1 MVGLCIAQARR
12 QGEIVAGIDDD
23 RGAPGDSSSDTFE
36 TAVRTHLPRML
47 TTAARI
53 LRDPVEASDA
63 VQDACLQAHR
73 NLDQFEGRSGIGTWL
88 HRITV
93 NAALARLRKRQRLR
107 ERGIDEHL
115 PEHDQH
121 GVLLGDPNWREVTPE
136 SLLIRAETRQIV
148 REAIDQL
155 PETYRI
161 VLILRDIEELGT
173 AETAEALDCTD
184 GTIKTRLHRARL
196 ALKKLLHPILQEDQ
210 P

>member
-1 MVGLCIAQARR
+1 M
-12 QGEIVAGIDDD
+12 AGIDDD
-23 RGAPGDSSSDTFE
+23 QAVPSDPDIDAFE
-36 TAVRTHLPRML
+36 AAVRTHLPRML

-73 NLDQFEGRSGIGTWL
+73 KLGQFEGRSSIGTWL
-88 HRITV
+88 QRITV
-93 NAALARLRKRQRLR
+93 NAALAGLRKRQRLR
-107 ERGIDEHL
+107 EAGIDEFL
-115 PEHDQH
+115 PEYDQY

-136 SLLIRAETRQIV
+136 SLLARAETRQIV
-148 REAIDQL
+148 RDAIDQL

-161 VLILRDIEELGT
+161 VLILRDIEGLGT
-173 AETAEALDCTD
+173 AATAEALDCTD